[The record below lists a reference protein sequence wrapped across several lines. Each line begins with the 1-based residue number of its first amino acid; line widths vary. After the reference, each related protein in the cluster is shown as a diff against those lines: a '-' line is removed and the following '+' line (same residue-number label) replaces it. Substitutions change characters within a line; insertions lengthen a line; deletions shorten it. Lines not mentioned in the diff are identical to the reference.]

1 MNRFPHAT
9 LCGICGY
16 IPVKFVLF
24 VYLQYTASKLLP
36 NNYNVCFPWKS
47 DYRTPNYLS
56 AYMQL
61 LWKFK
66 ELGIWIPTGHAL
78 VLRGCVNV
86 VLVRIH
92 SNSFVLSVHVF
103 AAVA

>member
-1 MNRFPHAT
+1 
-9 LCGICGY
+9 
-16 IPVKFVLF
+16 
-24 VYLQYTASKLLP
+24 
-36 NNYNVCFPWKS
+36 
-47 DYRTPNYLS
+47 
-56 AYMQL
+56 MQL